1 MSCGDL
7 SNNLKASYR
16 EQNNNRVRERRTTMP
31 KLITPEEKQSILA
44 RVAEI
49 GAAAAAKE
57 AGVSYNSV
65 LRWVHADK
73 NPIKAVK
80 KGAPGDLVERL
91 NAQIEAREEGIK
103 ELEEALK
110 ERKAELKELQKAKMR
125 AEKEKELLDAA
136 EEKKK
141 LVEAVMNSGKSVDEI
156 MAFLNK

>member
-1 MSCGDL
+1 
-7 SNNLKASYR
+7 
-16 EQNNNRVRERRTTMP
+16 MP
-31 KLITPEEKQSILA
+31 KKFTEEEKARILA

-49 GAAAAAKE
+49 GAAAAARE

-65 LRWVHADK
+65 LRWVHEGPA
-73 NPIKAVK
+73 NAVK
-80 KGAPGDLVERL
+80 KGVEMPGDLVERL
-91 NAQIEAREEGIK
+91 VAQIEAREEGIK

>member
-1 MSCGDL
+1 MFKRFTDED
-7 SNNLKASYR
+7 KAR
-16 EQNNNRVRERRTTMP
+16 
-31 KLITPEEKQSILA
+31 ILA

-49 GAAAAAKE
+49 GAAAAARE

-65 LRWVHADK
+65 LRWVHEGPA
-73 NPIKAVK
+73 NAVK
-80 KGAPGDLVERL
+80 KGVEMTGDLVERL
-91 NAQIEAREEGIK
+91 NAQISLKEEGIK

>member
-1 MSCGDL
+1 MFKRFTDED
-7 SNNLKASYR
+7 KAR
-16 EQNNNRVRERRTTMP
+16 
-31 KLITPEEKQSILA
+31 ILA

-49 GAAAAAKE
+49 GAAAAARE

-110 ERKAELKELQKAKMR
+110 GKKADLKALLKAKAK
-125 AEKEKELLDAA
+125 AEKEKEQFEAA
-136 EEKKK
+136 EQKKQ

-156 MAFLNK
+156 IAFLNK